1 MARTPNSIN
10 QYRAAHSAA
19 HFQKMASM
27 VDKAA
32 AQAEGKGLSFTKWAA
47 QDLLPMMIAE
57 SREYNSVATQ
67 LIYAHDPKDGTS
79 YTSNIVAKDGAPSS
93 GTGGGGVVFYKGQD
107 NLDYFQYV
115 MDLEAQ
121 AMVIVEGE
129 IPQTRLVG
137 HPETLDIPISTVST
151 ERLKISEQRV
161 LTQRYAYLNRLKDLA
176 NWQVGAQ
183 RDKRL
188 KMLVDAAVATTNQNI
203 TVPFDAVNNTT
214 GRMTKTDLVNAI
226 QYVADNGFQVSN
238 ILIPYPR
245 LMDVFVWGE
254 DDLTE
259 VKRNEILD
267 SGAFYKIWNIPLI
280 EAPYPEREGERV
292 WNKNEVY
299 LFADPQDVGRMP
311 IVQTAKFETSPTVD
325 ERLEYEVRGREYY
338 GMGLAKPKA
347 VAKIT
352 FATS

>member
-10 QYRAAHSAA
+10 QYKAAHSAA

-32 AQAEGKGLSFTKWAA
+32 SQADGKGVSFTKWAA

-57 SREYNSVATQ
+57 AREYNSVATQ

-79 YTSNIVAKDGAPSS
+79 YTSNIVAKDGAPTSS
-93 GTGGGGVVFYKGQD
+93 TGGGGVVFYKGHD

-129 IPQTRLVG
+129 IPQTRLIG

-151 ERLKISEQRV
+151 ERLKISEQRI

-188 KMLVDAAVATTNQNI
+188 KMLADAAVAETGQ
-203 TVPFDAVNNTT
+203 TVTISGGA
-214 GRMTKTDLVNAI
+214 RMTKTDLVNAI
-226 QYVADNGFQVSN
+226 QFIADNGFQVSN

-267 SGAFYKIWNIPLI
+267 TGAFYKLWNIPLM

-292 WNKNEVY
+292 WNKNEIY
-299 LFADPQDVGRMP
+299 IFADPQDVGRMP

-347 VAKIT
+347 VAKIV
-352 FATS
+352 FTS